1 MAIASGTCGTCS
13 WNISDSGVLTI
24 GSGTLEPPALIIISN
39 SWPWGEY
46 KTQITSAVISSGVVV
61 GDAAPFMGEAG
72 PPTISAMFEG
82 CSSMTSLTF
91 QGSFDTSRVETADLM
106 FWNCSSLTSL
116 DLSVLDTRKVTNM
129 GLMFWMCPLLTSVK
143 LGSLFDTSALNEN
156 SGPGLVADKEFP
168 SAVNTTNGIVVTSAS
183 DFDSLSMSQHNGVW
197 LRRAAAETFAV
208 TAVRSDGGVEDEDG
222 EDAKI
227 NVTWVTGSSASDRL
241 IRVYMKRAE
250 NPTYPSSPETVK
262 YLSGNSGV
270 TDIIISGIGDHAY
283 DFQVEFYD
291 GENTYISFPSV
302 SSNIRLVTISPD
314 GVPSCHNMNGD
325 FGTLFDLIYPVGC
338 YFETSDANFN
348 PAHVW
353 GGTWILETAGM
364 VHVSGGAGYSVSK
377 ANNADGAGEQDGGN
391 KDAIV
396 PYHNHSFTNPTI
408 SSSGGGGATEGP
420 SNNTSGNGGA
430 HSGTVDFRLWGTGH
444 MITGASG
451 AFSQSDVSTS
461 ANAIATASNNP
472 KKVQRV
478 TLSVGNHTHGL
489 SSHTHKIPNHSHT
502 LNNNAS
508 VGYAGTSGNT
518 QIANMQPYINVY
530 RWHRTA

>member
-24 GSGTLEPPALIIISN
+24 GPGTLEPPSVIIMSN

-46 KTQITSAVISSGVVV
+46 KTQITAAVISSGVVV

-91 QGSFDTSRVETADLM
+91 QGSFDTSRVETAALM
-106 FWNCSSLTSL
+106 FRNCSSLTSL

-143 LGSLFDTSALNEN
+143 LGSLFDTSALINEN
-156 SGPGLVADKEFP
+156 SGPGLVADIEFP
-168 SAVNTTNGIVVTSAS
+168 SAVNTNNGIIVTSAS

-197 LRRAAAETFAV
+197 LRRASAETFDV
-208 TAVRSDGGVEDEDG
+208 TAVRSEGGVEDEDG

-227 NVTWVTGSSASDRL
+227 NITWVTGSSASDRL

-250 NPTYPSSPETVK
+250 YPSYPSSPETVK

-325 FGTLFDLIYPVGC
+325 FGTLFDLIYPVGS
-338 YFETSDANFN
+338 YYETSDGDFDPEA
-348 PAHVW
+348 AW
-353 GGTWILETAGM
+353 GGEWILETAGL
-364 VHVSGGAGYSVSK
+364 VHVSGATNHAKYPVSSTYTDTNNGAGQK
-377 ANNADGAGEQDGGN
+377 QDGDE
-391 KDAIV
+391 DAIV
-396 PYHNHSFTNPTI
+396 PKHDHPITRTTNVAVTVTKSVSNADSI
-408 SSSGGGGATEGP
+408 TGG
-420 SNNTSGNGGA
+420 S
-430 HSGTVDFRLWGTGH
+430 HGH
-444 MITGASG
+444 KIKYNPNTGASG
-451 AFSQSDVSTS
+451 SARHVLSASGSSETSNNATSSDTHTHSVPQHAHSTS
-461 ANAIATASNNP
+461 
-472 KKVQRV
+472 V
-478 TLSVGNHTHGL
+478 TQPVFDVGDRG
-489 SSHTHKIPNHSHT
+489 
-502 LNNNAS
+502 
-508 VGYAGTSGNT
+508 VDGTGK
-518 QIANMQPYINVY
+518 NMQPYINVY
-530 RWHRTA
+530 RWHRVG